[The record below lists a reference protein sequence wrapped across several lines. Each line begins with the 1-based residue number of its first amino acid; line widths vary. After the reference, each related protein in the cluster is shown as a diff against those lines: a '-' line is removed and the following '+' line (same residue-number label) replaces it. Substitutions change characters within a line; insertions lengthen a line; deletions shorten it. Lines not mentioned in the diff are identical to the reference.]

1 MAQCPVEKRSNF
13 CDHSINGASKPHTA
27 CLSHS
32 FLTMNAQTAKQFLS
46 LFTAEQ
52 WDAID
57 SAMADFAD
65 YGEQEAETADSIQ
78 AIITELYKATA

>member
-1 MAQCPVEKRSNF
+1 MTNTEIRSF
-13 CDHSINGASKPHTA
+13 
-27 CLSHS
+27 
-32 FLTMNAQTAKQFLS
+32 
-46 LFTAEQ
+46 FTDAE

-78 AIITELYKATA
+78 SKITELFS